1 MDIITQSN
9 YKSLTLT
16 GIITQSH
23 KSLKM
28 IGTIIQGNYKSL
40 TGIITKVIISR

>member
-28 IGTIIQGNYKSL
+28 IGIIIQGNYKSL
-40 TGIITKVIISR
+40 TGIITNISH